1 MVELFTNMS
10 KYIFILLIGFYTYCS
25 FIVLV
30 GGREK
35 KHSAAYHLQNL
46 TMYTIHF
53 IAYCIIF
60 ANTKTI
66 EIVVLYIAQ
75 VVYFWVT
82 KAIFN
87 ICYGKKFSRPLL
99 NNMCMLLCISFI
111 ILTRLSYDKALK
123 QFIIVCAVTLIC
135 FFVPILFKVLK
146 NLPYMTWVYCIAGII
161 MLGVVLVMGRIT
173 YGAKISIN
181 IGFFAFQP
189 SEFVKIL
196 YVLFIAAFM
205 SKSSSMKRIIIS
217 GIFAG
222 LHVIILVFSSDLGS
236 AFIFF
241 VVYVVMI
248 YVATGQARWLAA
260 GAGGGTIAS
269 LVAYKLFS
277 HVRIRVLAFRD
288 PWSVIDNEGYQV
300 AQSLFAIGTGSF
312 IGMGMYK
319 GLPESIPVVT
329 QDFIFSAIAE
339 EFGGFFAMALI
350 LICLSTFL
358 TFLKISMQHTVMF
371 YKLTAL
377 GLGVTYAVQ
386 TFLTVGGA
394 IKFIPSTGVTLPL
407 VSYGGS
413 SVLCT
418 LLTFA
423 IMQGISISVPLESG
437 KTEEV
442 NSQYEDEEYES
453 ED

>member
-1 MVELFTNMS
+1 MVELFTNIS

-25 FIVLV
+25 FIVLI

-35 KHSAAYHLQNL
+35 KHNAAYHLQNL

-53 IAYCIIF
+53 VAYCIIF
-60 ANTKTI
+60 ANNKTL
-66 EIVVLYIAQ
+66 EIIILYIAQ

-87 ICYGKKFSRPLL
+87 ICYGKKFSKPLL

-123 QFIIVCAVTLIC
+123 QFIIVCAVTIIC
-135 FFVPILFKVLK
+135 FFVPLLFKVLK
-146 NLPYMTWVYCIAGII
+146 NLPYMTWIYCIAGLI

-205 SKSSSMKRIIIS
+205 SKSADLKRIIIS
-217 GIFAG
+217 GVFAG

-248 YVATGQARWLAA
+248 YVATGQSRWLAA
-260 GAGGGTIAS
+260 GAAGGTLAS
-269 LVAYKLFS
+269 IIAYKLFS
-277 HVRIRVLAFRD
+277 HVRVRVLAYTD

-350 LICLSTFL
+350 LICVSSFL
-358 TFLKISMQHTVMF
+358 TFFKIAMQHPSMF

-377 GLGVTYAVQ
+377 GLGITYAVQ

-394 IKFIPSTGVTLPL
+394 VKFIPSTGVTLPL

-418 LLTFA
+418 LLIFA
-423 IMQGISISVPLESG
+423 IMQGISISVPLQSTNTAEVYNEIEES
-437 KTEEV
+437 
-442 NSQYEDEEYES
+442 NDDDE
-453 ED
+453 

>member
-1 MVELFTNMS
+1 
-10 KYIFILLIGFYTYCS
+10 
-25 FIVLV
+25 
-30 GGREK
+30 
-35 KHSAAYHLQNL
+35 
-46 TMYTIHF
+46 
-53 IAYCIIF
+53 
-60 ANTKTI
+60 
-66 EIVVLYIAQ
+66 
-75 VVYFWVT
+75 
-82 KAIFN
+82 
-87 ICYGKKFSRPLL
+87 
-99 NNMCMLLCISFI
+99 
-111 ILTRLSYDKALK
+111 
-123 QFIIVCAVTLIC
+123 
-135 FFVPILFKVLK
+135 
-146 NLPYMTWVYCIAGII
+146 

-205 SKSSSMKRIIIS
+205 SKSADLKRIIIS
-217 GIFAG
+217 GVFAG

-248 YVATGQARWLAA
+248 YVATGQSRWLAA
-260 GAGGGTIAS
+260 GAAGGTLAS
-269 LVAYKLFS
+269 IIAYKLFS
-277 HVRIRVLAFRD
+277 HVRVRVLAYTD

-350 LICLSTFL
+350 LICVSTFL
-358 TFLKISMQHTVMF
+358 TFFKIAMQHPSMF

-377 GLGVTYAVQ
+377 GLGITYAVQ

-394 IKFIPSTGVTLPL
+394 VKFIPSTGVTLPL

-418 LLTFA
+418 LLIFA
-423 IMQGISISVPLESG
+423 IMQGISISVPLQSTNTAEVYNEIEES
-437 KTEEV
+437 
-442 NSQYEDEEYES
+442 NDDDE
-453 ED
+453 